1 MTTINLPLQF
11 DRQQLEL
18 FAKAD
23 AMCGL
28 SLPYM
33 REAQN
38 AKRRKSGLIRKI
50 LASATAFLF

>member
-1 MTTINLPLQF
+1 MTNFNLSRQF
-11 DRQQLEL
+11 DRRQLEL

-33 REAQN
+33 GASL
-38 AKRRKSGLIRKI
+38 KKPGLIRKI
-50 LASATAFLF
+50 LASAAAFLF